1 MIDYCQNPT
10 WGRRGTRTCDV
21 QLGSNLEDR
30 AFSLTK
36 WRRFTDIW
44 LSVFEVCE
52 KSPETRAMLQ
62 AGGEQ
67 APAVTHV
74 APPDVLRHG
83 ADGGIGLYI
92 RV

>member
-1 MIDYCQNPT
+1 MFSWKQF
-10 WGRRGTRTCDV
+10 RRSGVSITE
-21 QLGSNLEDR
+21 L
-30 AFSLTK
+30 
-36 WRRFTDIW
+36 RRCTDIE

-67 APAVTHV
+67 ATAVTHV
-74 APPDVLRHG
+74 APPDVRRHG